1 MGLLSFNNDPKKII
15 FKQAKREFPNTEIQM
30 GSYCDLQ
37 LSLIHALKKSKTN
50 FKERKL
56 AIEQELQ
63 YLQLHDFGNFVGLR
77 LGIYA
82 YALAILAIVASNS
95 YLQEVLGIP
104 HIEYF
109 VCGFIVFGCIITITL
124 RQTED
129 SQKDRIIYL
138 KFLMNCIDLLEQK
151 TQKFQDQKN
160 KQK

>member
-1 MGLLSFNNDPKKII
+1 MQDN
-15 FKQAKREFPNTEIQM
+15 
-30 GSYCDLQ
+30 
-37 LSLIHALKKSKTN
+37 SLIIPL
-50 FKERKL
+50 
-56 AIEQELQ
+56 
-63 YLQLHDFGNFVGLR
+63 

-95 YLQEVLGIP
+95 YLQEALGIP

-109 VCGFIVFGCIITITL
+109 VWGFIVFGCIITITL

-138 KFLMNCIDLLEQK
+138 KFLLNCIDLLEQK